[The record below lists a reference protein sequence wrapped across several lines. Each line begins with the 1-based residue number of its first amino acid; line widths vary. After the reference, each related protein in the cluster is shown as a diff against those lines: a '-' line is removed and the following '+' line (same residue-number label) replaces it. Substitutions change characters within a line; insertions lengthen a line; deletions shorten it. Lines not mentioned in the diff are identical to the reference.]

1 MFEEQVGLLKEATI
15 VGYDPDSNTI
25 DIQLSTSV
33 AIKGKSKISI
43 PAPSPNAYFQNNG
56 LFIGSAPTIGTA
68 IIVGQGSGN
77 QYYFVSFKPN
87 NMSLVPLLKK
97 DELLIQSSE
106 TNKITL
112 DTTNN
117 IKIGSDVN
125 YIHISTGDNN
135 NLKKNLISF
144 NFENEFHF
152 TQASRKIE
160 GVVKRDLKINKIGF
174 DQDSKL
180 ENNEYDPYYY
190 VIGMDPS
197 ATSNDILSGPTKN
210 PPFIEN
216 REIIYEF
223 QYNSEI
229 TNDLNESL
237 QYNSISY
244 KNDYKLPNRRKSRA
258 DTLSLT
264 LLEPNYLM
272 ETVKGTV
279 VDIFGNILDL
289 NRVPLP
295 VGLDNNTIRAELN
308 ANKQNAFLKIKELER
323 KSIAYHFEINA
334 RKDLS
339 NKSNNF
345 IDLLDFDSNANNSR
359 IRSRFFLDIDK
370 EGQVKLNIPASSEKG
385 NIPLLTRYENL
396 SSYSTEDDGN
406 PNKLLYNKDNTDIY
420 LDSFA
425 ASRVELKDSFQK
437 YSEEKGSISLKN
449 SIGEAAPIDR
459 ITKKHIK
466 HGTAHH
472 DILNT
477 CWALQNNQTL
487 DYQYGTSANI
497 TVDLNTIPELKNI
510 VSEFIV
516 VDGEGPAD
524 SGGPNAGGRSLSANL
539 DGMLELNIG
548 ANTVDRQSLW
558 MDLAGGSVI
567 NLGKDKQ
574 SRSAVIGA
582 DGNVYMQIGSFGI
595 VGDQRFIKQPNGFL
609 GAVLDIRVL
618 NAGGRTHMIRCDNN
632 GITVM
637 TPGNMAIHATGNLKI
652 SSDANI
658 EIDCESLVL
667 QERMVLKG
675 TGGSI

>member
-15 VGYDPDSNTI
+15 VGYDPDNNTI

-33 AIKGKSKISI
+33 AIKGRSKISI

-117 IKIGSDVN
+117 IKIGSDIN
-125 YIHISTGDNN
+125 HIHISTGDNN
-135 NLKKNLISF
+135 NLRKNLISF

-160 GVVKRDLKINKIGF
+160 GVVKRDLKINNIGF

-223 QYNSEI
+223 QYNSEV

-244 KNDYKLPNRRKSRA
+244 KNDYKFPNRRKSRA

-289 NRVPLP
+289 NRMPLP

-339 NKSNNF
+339 NKSNNLV
-345 IDLLDFDSNANNSR
+345 DLLDFNSNANNSR

-437 YSEEKGSISLKN
+437 YSEERGSISLKN
-449 SIGEAAPIDR
+449 NVGEAGPIDR

-497 TVDLNTIPELKNI
+497 TIDLNTIPELKDI
-510 VSEFIV
+510 VSQFIV
-516 VDGEGPAD
+516 IDGEGAAD

-567 NLGKDKQ
+567 NLGKDKK

-582 DGNVYMQIGSFGI
+582 DGDLYMQIGSFGI
-595 VGDQRFIKQPNGFL
+595 VSDQRFVKQPNGFL

>member
-1 MFEEQVGLLKEATI
+1 MIEEVGLLKEATI
-15 VGYDPDSNTI
+15 VGYDSINNTI

-33 AIKGKSKISI
+33 AVKGKNKISI
-43 PAPSPNAYFQNNG
+43 PAPAPNAYFQNNG
-56 LFIGSAPTIGTA
+56 LFIGSAPTIGTP

-77 QYYFVSFKPN
+77 QYYFVSFKHN
-87 NMSLVPLLKK
+87 NMNLVPLIKK
-97 DELLIQSSE
+97 DELLIQSSD

-112 DTTNN
+112 DTSNN
-117 IKIGSDVN
+117 IKIGSDIN
-125 YIHISTGDNN
+125 YVHVSTGNIN
-135 NLKKNLISF
+135 NLNKNLISF

-152 TQASRKIE
+152 TQASRKID
-160 GVVKRDLKINKIGF
+160 GVIKRDLKINNIGF

-180 ENNEYDPYYY
+180 ENNDYDPYYY

-197 ATSNDILSGPTKN
+197 ATSNDIISGSIKN

-216 REIIYEF
+216 REVIYEF
-223 QYNSEI
+223 QYNSEV
-229 TNDLNESL
+229 TNDLTESL

-244 KNDYKLPNRRKSRA
+244 KNNYKFPNRRKSRA

-272 ETVKGTV
+272 ETIKGTV

-308 ANKQNAFLKIKELER
+308 ANKQKAFLKIKELER

-339 NKSNNF
+339 GKSNNLA
-345 IDLLDFDSNANNSR
+345 DLLDFNSNKNNSR
-359 IRSRFFLDIDK
+359 IRSRFFIDIDK

-396 SSYSTEDDGN
+396 SSYSQEDNGN
-406 PNKLLYNKDNTDIY
+406 PNKLLYNKDNIDIY

-425 ASRVELKDSFQK
+425 ASRVELKDKDRK
-437 YSEEKGSISLKN
+437 YSKEKGSISLKN
-449 SIGEAAPIDR
+449 NIGEAAPIDR
-459 ITKKHIK
+459 ITKSHIK

-477 CWALQNNQTL
+477 CWALQNNKAL
-487 DYQYGTSANI
+487 AYQYETAVNL
-497 TVDLNTIPELKNI
+497 TVDLNLIPELKDI
-510 VSEFIV
+510 ASQFIV
-516 VDGEGPAD
+516 IDGEGAPD
-524 SGGPNAGGRSLSANL
+524 SGGPNAGGRSLSINA
-539 DGMLELNIG
+539 DGMVEFNIG

-567 NLGKDKQ
+567 NLGRDKKL
-574 SRSAVIGA
+574 RSAVIGA
-582 DGNVYMQIGSFGI
+582 DGDVYLQVGSFGI
-595 VGDQRFIKQPNGFL
+595 VGDQRFVKQPNGIY

-618 NAGGRTHMIRCDNN
+618 NAGGRTHMIRCDNR

-637 TPGNMAIHATGNLKI
+637 TPGNMALHATGDLKI

-658 EIDCESLVL
+658 EIDCEALII
-667 QERMVLKG
+667 QERIVLKG

>member
-1 MFEEQVGLLKEATI
+1 MSIEKVGLLKEATI
-15 VGYDPDSNTI
+15 VGFDEESNTI

-33 AIKGKSKISI
+33 AAKGQSKISI
-43 PAPSPNAYFQNNG
+43 PAPAPNAYFQNNG
-56 LFIGSAPTIGTA
+56 LFIGSSPTIGTP

-87 NMSLVPLLKK
+87 NIKLLPKLNK
-97 DELLIQSSE
+97 DELLIRTSD

-112 DTTNN
+112 DTSNN
-117 IKIGSDVN
+117 IKIGSDIN
-125 YIHISTGDNN
+125 KINISTGNIN
-135 NLKKNLISF
+135 KPKTNLISF

-152 TQASRKIE
+152 TQATRKVDGI
-160 GVVKRDLKINKIGF
+160 VKRDLKINKIGF

-180 ENNEYDPYYY
+180 EDDNYDPYYY
-190 VIGMDPS
+190 TIGMDPS
-197 ATSNDILSGPTKN
+197 ATSNDIISGPTKN

-216 REIIYEF
+216 RELIYEF
-223 QYNSEI
+223 QYHSDI
-229 TNDLNESL
+229 KNDLTESL

-244 KNDYKLPNRRKSRA
+244 KDNYNMPNRRKSRA

-272 ETVKGTV
+272 ETIKGTV

-289 NRVPLP
+289 NRMPLP
-295 VGLDNNTIRAELN
+295 VGLNDNTIRAELN
-308 ANKQNAFLKIKELER
+308 ANKQKAFLKIKELER

-334 RKDLS
+334 RKDF
-339 NKSNNF
+339 SNNSNNLL
-345 IDLLDFDSNANNSR
+345 DLLDINSNKNNSR
-359 IRSRFFLDIDK
+359 LRSRFSLDIDK

-396 SSYSTEDDGN
+396 STYSPEDNGN
-406 PNKLLYNKDNTDIY
+406 PNKLLYNKDNLDIY

-425 ASRVELKDSFQK
+425 ASKVTLKDKDQI
-437 YSEEKGSISLKN
+437 YSKEKGSIALK
-449 SIGEAAPIDR
+449 SKTGEAGPIDR
-459 ITKKHIK
+459 ITKSHIK

-472 DILNT
+472 DILKT
-477 CWALQNNQTL
+477 CWTFQNHQHL
-487 DYQYGTSANI
+487 DLQYGTSVNS
-497 TVDLNTIPELKNI
+497 TVDLNLIPLLKDI
-510 VSEFIV
+510 VSDTIIV
-516 VDGEGPAD
+516 EGDGLPE

-567 NLGKDKQ
+567 NLGRDKRQ
-574 SRSAVIGA
+574 RSAIIGA
-582 DGNVYMQIGSFGI
+582 DGDIYLQVGSFGI
-595 VGDQRFIKQPNGFL
+595 SGDQRFEKQANGIY

-618 NAGGRTHMIRCDNN
+618 NAGGRTHIFRVDNN

-652 SSDANI
+652 SSDSNV
-658 EIDCESLVL
+658 EIDCETLVI

>member
-1 MFEEQVGLLKEATI
+1 MIEEVGLLKEATI
-15 VGYDPDSNTI
+15 VGYDSINNTI

-33 AIKGKSKISI
+33 AVKGKNKISI
-43 PAPSPNAYFQNNG
+43 PAPAPNAYFQNNG
-56 LFIGSAPTIGTA
+56 LFIGSAPTIGTP

-77 QYYFVSFKPN
+77 QYYFVSFKHN
-87 NMSLVPLLKK
+87 NMNLVPLIKK
-97 DELLIQSSE
+97 DELLIQSSD
-106 TNKITL
+106 TNKITS
-112 DTTNN
+112 DTSNN
-117 IKIGSDVN
+117 IKIGSDIN
-125 YIHISTGDNN
+125 YVHVSTGNIN
-135 NLKKNLISF
+135 NLNKNLISF

-152 TQASRKIE
+152 TQASRKID
-160 GVVKRDLKINKIGF
+160 GVIKRDLKINNIGF

-180 ENNEYDPYYY
+180 ENNDYDPYYY

-197 ATSNDILSGPTKN
+197 ATSNDIISGSIKN

-216 REIIYEF
+216 REVIYEF
-223 QYNSEI
+223 QYNSEV
-229 TNDLNESL
+229 TNDLTESL

-244 KNDYKLPNRRKSRA
+244 KNNYKFPNRRKSRA

-272 ETVKGTV
+272 ETIKGTV

-308 ANKQNAFLKIKELER
+308 ANKQKAFLKIKELER

-339 NKSNNF
+339 GKSNNLA
-345 IDLLDFDSNANNSR
+345 DLLDFNSNKNNSR
-359 IRSRFFLDIDK
+359 IRSRFFIDIDK

-396 SSYSTEDDGN
+396 SSYSQEDNGN
-406 PNKLLYNKDNTDIY
+406 PNKLLYNKDNIDIY

-425 ASRVELKDSFQK
+425 ASRVELKDKDRK
-437 YSEEKGSISLKN
+437 YSKEKGSISLKN
-449 SIGEAAPIDR
+449 NIGEAAPIDR
-459 ITKKHIK
+459 ITKSHIK

-477 CWALQNNQTL
+477 CWALQNNKAL
-487 DYQYGTSANI
+487 AYQYETAVNL
-497 TVDLNTIPELKNI
+497 TVDLNLIPELKDI
-510 VSEFIV
+510 ASQFIV
-516 VDGEGPAD
+516 IDGEGAPD
-524 SGGPNAGGRSLSANL
+524 SGGPNAGGRSLSINA
-539 DGMLELNIG
+539 DGMVEFNIG

-567 NLGKDKQ
+567 NLGRDKKL
-574 SRSAVIGA
+574 RSAVIGA
-582 DGNVYMQIGSFGI
+582 DGDVYLQVGSFGI
-595 VGDQRFIKQPNGFL
+595 VGDQRFVKQPNGIY

-618 NAGGRTHMIRCDNN
+618 NAGGRTHMIRCDNR

-637 TPGNMAIHATGNLKI
+637 TPGNMAIHATGDLKI

-658 EIDCESLVL
+658 EIDCEALII
-667 QERMVLKG
+667 QERIVLKG

>member
-1 MFEEQVGLLKEATI
+1 MIEEVGLLKEATI
-15 VGYDPDSNTI
+15 VGYDSINNTI

-33 AIKGKSKISI
+33 AVKGKNKISI
-43 PAPSPNAYFQNNG
+43 PAPAPNAYFQNNG
-56 LFIGSAPTIGTA
+56 LFIGSAPTIGTP

-87 NMSLVPLLKK
+87 NMNLVPLIKK
-97 DELLIQSSE
+97 DELLIQSSD

-112 DTTNN
+112 DTSNN
-117 IKIGSDVN
+117 IKIGSDIN
-125 YIHISTGDNN
+125 YVHVSTGNIN
-135 NLKKNLISF
+135 NLNKNLISF

-152 TQASRKIE
+152 TQASRKID
-160 GVVKRDLKINKIGF
+160 GVIKRDLKINNIGF

-180 ENNEYDPYYY
+180 ENNDYDPYYY

-197 ATSNDILSGPTKN
+197 ATSNDIISGSIKN

-216 REIIYEF
+216 REVIYEF
-223 QYNSEI
+223 QYNSEV
-229 TNDLNESL
+229 TNDLTESL

-244 KNDYKLPNRRKSRA
+244 KNNYKFPNRRKSRA

-272 ETVKGTV
+272 ETIKGTV

-308 ANKQNAFLKIKELER
+308 ANKQKAFLKIKELER

-339 NKSNNF
+339 GKSNNLA
-345 IDLLDFDSNANNSR
+345 DLLDFNSNKNNSR
-359 IRSRFFLDIDK
+359 IRSRFFIDIDK

-396 SSYSTEDDGN
+396 SSYSQEDNGN
-406 PNKLLYNKDNTDIY
+406 PNKLLYNKDNIDIY

-425 ASRVELKDSFQK
+425 ASRVELKDKDRK
-437 YSEEKGSISLKN
+437 YSKEKGSISLKN
-449 SIGEAAPIDR
+449 NIGEAAPIDR
-459 ITKKHIK
+459 ITKSHIK

-477 CWALQNNQTL
+477 CWALQNNKAL
-487 DYQYGTSANI
+487 AYQYETAVNL
-497 TVDLNTIPELKNI
+497 TVDLNLIPELKDI
-510 VSEFIV
+510 ASQFIV
-516 VDGEGPAD
+516 IDGEGAPD
-524 SGGPNAGGRSLSANL
+524 SGGPNAGGRSLSINA
-539 DGMLELNIG
+539 DGMVEFNIG

-567 NLGKDKQ
+567 NLGRDKKL
-574 SRSAVIGA
+574 RSAVIGA
-582 DGNVYMQIGSFGI
+582 DGDVYLQVGSFGI
-595 VGDQRFIKQPNGFL
+595 VGDQRFVKQPNGIY

-618 NAGGRTHMIRCDNN
+618 NAGGRTHMIRCDNR

-637 TPGNMAIHATGNLKI
+637 TPGNMAIHATGDLKI

-658 EIDCESLVL
+658 EIDCEALII
-667 QERMVLKG
+667 QERIVLKG

>member
-1 MFEEQVGLLKEATI
+1 MSIEKVGLLKEATI
-15 VGYDPDSNTI
+15 VGFDEESNTI

-33 AIKGKSKISI
+33 AAKGQSKISI
-43 PAPSPNAYFQNNG
+43 PAPAPNAYFQNNG
-56 LFIGSAPTIGTA
+56 LFIGSAPIIGTP

-87 NMSLVPLLKK
+87 NIQLLPKLNK
-97 DELLIQSSE
+97 NELLIRTSD

-112 DTTNN
+112 DTSNN
-117 IKIGSDVN
+117 IKIGSDIN
-125 YIHISTGDNN
+125 KINISTGNTN
-135 NLKKNLISF
+135 RPKTNLISF

-152 TQASRKIE
+152 TQATRKVDGI
-160 GVVKRDLKINKIGF
+160 VKRDLKINKIGF

-180 ENNEYDPYYY
+180 ENDNYDPYYY
-190 VIGMDPS
+190 TIGMDPS
-197 ATSNDILSGPTKN
+197 ATSNDIISGPTKN

-216 REIIYEF
+216 RELIYEF
-223 QYNSEI
+223 QYQSDI
-229 TNDLNESL
+229 KNDLTESL

-244 KNDYKLPNRRKSRA
+244 KDNYNMPNRRKSRA

-272 ETVKGTV
+272 ETIKGTV

-289 NRVPLP
+289 NRMPLP
-295 VGLDNNTIRAELN
+295 VGLNDNTIRAELS
-308 ANKQNAFLKIKELER
+308 ANKQKAFLKIKELER

-334 RKDLS
+334 RKDF
-339 NKSNNF
+339 SNNSKNLL
-345 IDLLDFDSNANNSR
+345 DLLDINSNKNNSR
-359 IRSRFFLDIDK
+359 LRSRFSLDIDK

-396 SSYSTEDDGN
+396 STYSPEDNGN
-406 PNKLLYNKDNTDIY
+406 PNKLLYNKNNLDIY

-425 ASRVELKDSFQK
+425 ASKVTLKDKDQI
-437 YSEEKGSISLKN
+437 YSKEKGSIALK
-449 SIGEAAPIDR
+449 SKAGEAGPIDR
-459 ITKKHIK
+459 ITKSHIK

-472 DILNT
+472 DILKT
-477 CWALQNNQTL
+477 CWTFQNHQHL
-487 DYQYGTSANI
+487 DLQYGTSVNS
-497 TVDLNTIPELKNI
+497 TVDLNLIPLLKDI
-510 VSEFIV
+510 VSDTIIV
-516 VDGEGPAD
+516 EGDGLPE

-567 NLGKDKQ
+567 NLGRDKRK
-574 SRSAVIGA
+574 RSAIVGA
-582 DGNVYMQIGSFGI
+582 DGDIYLQVGSFGI
-595 VGDQRFIKQPNGFL
+595 SGDQRFEKQANGIY

-618 NAGGRTHMIRCDNN
+618 NAGKRTHIFRVDNN

-652 SSDANI
+652 SSDSNI
-658 EIDCESLVL
+658 EIDCETFVI

>member
-1 MFEEQVGLLKEATI
+1 MSIEKVGLLKEATI
-15 VGYDPDSNTI
+15 VGFDKESNTI

-33 AIKGKSKISI
+33 AAKGQSKISI
-43 PAPSPNAYFQNNG
+43 PAPAPNAYFQNNG
-56 LFIGSAPTIGTA
+56 LFIGSSPTIGTP

-87 NMSLVPLLKK
+87 NIKLLPKLNK
-97 DELLIQSSE
+97 DELLIRTSD

-112 DTTNN
+112 DTSNN
-117 IKIGSDVN
+117 IKIGSDIN
-125 YIHISTGDNN
+125 KINISTGNIN
-135 NLKKNLISF
+135 KPKTNLISF

-152 TQASRKIE
+152 TQATRKVDGI
-160 GVVKRDLKINKIGF
+160 VKRDLKINKIGF

-180 ENNEYDPYYY
+180 ENDNYDPYYY
-190 VIGMDPS
+190 TIGMDPS
-197 ATSNDILSGPTKN
+197 ATSNDIISGPTKN

-216 REIIYEF
+216 RELIYEF
-223 QYNSEI
+223 QYQSDI
-229 TNDLNESL
+229 KNDLTESL

-244 KNDYKLPNRRKSRA
+244 KDNYNMPNRRKSRA

-272 ETVKGTV
+272 ETIKGTV

-289 NRVPLP
+289 NRMPLP
-295 VGLDNNTIRAELN
+295 VGLNDNTIRAELN
-308 ANKQNAFLKIKELER
+308 ANKQKAFLKIKELER

-334 RKDLS
+334 RKDFS
-339 NKSNNF
+339 NKSNKLL
-345 IDLLDFDSNANNSR
+345 DLLDINSNKNNSR
-359 IRSRFFLDIDK
+359 LRSRFSLDIDK

-396 SSYSTEDDGN
+396 STYSPEDNGN
-406 PNKLLYNKDNTDIY
+406 PNKLLYNKNNLDIY

-425 ASRVELKDSFQK
+425 ASKVTLKDKDQI
-437 YSEEKGSISLKN
+437 YSKEKGSIALK
-449 SIGEAAPIDR
+449 SKAGEAGPIDR
-459 ITKKHIK
+459 ITKSHIK

-472 DILNT
+472 DILKT
-477 CWALQNNQTL
+477 CWTFQNHQHL
-487 DYQYGTSANI
+487 DLQYGTSVNS
-497 TVDLNTIPELKNI
+497 TVDLNLIPLLKDI
-510 VSEFIV
+510 VSDTIIV
-516 VDGEGPAD
+516 EGDGLPE

-567 NLGKDKQ
+567 NLGRDKRK
-574 SRSAVIGA
+574 RSAIVGA
-582 DGNVYMQIGSFGI
+582 DGDIYLQVGSFGI
-595 VGDQRFIKQPNGFL
+595 SGDQRFEKQANGIY

-618 NAGGRTHMIRCDNN
+618 NAGGRTHIFRVDNN

-652 SSDANI
+652 SSDSNI
-658 EIDCESLVL
+658 EIDCETFVI